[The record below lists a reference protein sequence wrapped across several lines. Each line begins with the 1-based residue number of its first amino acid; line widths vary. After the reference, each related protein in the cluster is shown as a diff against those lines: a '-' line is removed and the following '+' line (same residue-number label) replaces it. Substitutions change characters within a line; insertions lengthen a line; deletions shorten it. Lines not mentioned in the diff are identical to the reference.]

1 MLDKLA
7 EELREARKKTGL
19 SLLQVSAK
27 SKIDLKFLEAMEKGN
42 FSFLPEIYVK
52 AFIKDFSNIVELDPA
67 LMLKKYDAYKM
78 GRIYEEIKPPQ
89 TIQPHP
95 EELKSGQA
103 DEILAGNKSEI
114 PRNKTIIPERTEDH
128 TKKRKSLKERKKEK
142 VGPHAQDIPLQT
154 FDAVARKTAPEPDDE
169 KRRRNLMIGFAGAAV
184 FILLLLIYFLFFTK
198 DTEIVVTERPIE
210 EVIKENKERFSEPTS
225 SRTEQLAED
234 QGSDSLSLL
243 IKAND
248 TSWVKIILDDSDEEE
263 FILFPQSQKIIK
275 TRNNYK
281 ITFGNYSQIEL
292 SLNNKPLD
300 RVNNNKKSVVHV
312 LIDSTGLKYL
322 SAPPVIE

>member
-1 MLDKLA
+1 MLDRLA

-27 SKIDLKFLEAMEKGN
+27 SKIDIKFLEAMEKGN

-52 AFIKDFSNIVELDPA
+52 AFIKDFSNIVDLNPD

-78 GRIYEEIKPPQ
+78 GRNYEEVKPPEIVYP
-89 TIQPHP
+89 TTSEGIR
-95 EELKSGQA
+95 S
-103 DEILAGNKSEI
+103 DESIESREKGI
-114 PRNKTIIPERTEDH
+114 PKRENIITGSAESSP
-128 TKKRKSLKERKKEK
+128 KKRKSFKYHKREK
-142 VGPHAQDIPLQT
+142 SGSSAQNTPIQT
-154 FDAVARKTAPEPDDE
+154 FDAVARKTSMEPDDE
-169 KRRRNLMIGFAGAAV
+169 KRRRNLMLGFAGAAV
-184 FILLLLIYFLFFTK
+184 FILLLLVYFLFFKK

-210 EVIKENKERFSEPTS
+210 EVIKENKERFSEPARS
-225 SRTEQLAED
+225 SIDKQEETQT
-234 QGSDSLSLL
+234 GDSLSLL

-275 TRNNYK
+275 TGNNYK

-292 SLNNKPLD
+292 SLNNEPLD
-300 RVNNNKKSVVHV
+300 LGNNRKSVVHV

-322 SAPPVIE
+322 NAPPVIE